1 MGIIQLGC
9 YIANKF
15 WWIPWSN
22 FRFRHEERFNV
33 AVDDEFKIFDLTIG
47 KQVTSHNTD
56 NRYRAG
62 EILQGLAKKLYSKF
76 EYTNDGA
83 DQLWDAVLPPPYA
96 YKQFSNNE
104 KYKEDCDGFHSLLLN
119 CLHATGIPA
128 YLTVVWA
135 RGSGHCVLVCH
146 LGGFWYL
153 VDYTNVYSVDGQLS
167 ELIEKYNEEFVKI
180 YKGCKSKVL
189 YNCFLGYNYKKGKF
203 YMANPEKELKKSE

>member
-22 FRFRHEERFNV
+22 LRFRHEERFNAV
-33 AVDDEFKIFDLTIG
+33 VDDKFKIFDCTTG
-47 KQVTSHNTD
+47 TPNAD
-56 NRYRAG
+56 NRYQAG
-62 EILQGLAKKLYSKF
+62 AILQVLAKRLYSKF
-76 EYTNDGA
+76 EYTKDGA

-96 YKQFSNNE
+96 YKQFSNND

-119 CLHATGIPA
+119 CLHATNIPA

-135 RGSGHCVLVCH
+135 RGCGHCVLVCH
-146 LGGFWYL
+146 LAGFWYL
-153 VDYTNVYSVDGQLS
+153 VDYTNVYAVGGQLS
-167 ELIEKYNEEFVKI
+167 ELIEEYNKEFVKTH
-180 YKGCKSKVL
+180 KKCKTKVL